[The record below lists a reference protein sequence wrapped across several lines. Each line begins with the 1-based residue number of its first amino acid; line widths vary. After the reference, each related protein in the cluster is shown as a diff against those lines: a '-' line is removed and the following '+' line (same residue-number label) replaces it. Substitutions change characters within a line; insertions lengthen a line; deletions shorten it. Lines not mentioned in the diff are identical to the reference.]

1 MPRSINMRKE
11 RKSLKRKSRRAVNPG
26 YWSHLSPQSPL
37 KVKKK
42 SRESLQSHLN
52 LVANVLGEN
61 GLRESAKKSKNLC
74 DPNDKR

>member
-1 MPRSINMRKE
+1 MPRSINMRKGS
-11 RKSLKRKSRRAVNPG
+11 KSLKRKSRRAVNPG

-52 LVANVLGEN
+52 LVANALGEN
-61 GLRESAKKSKNLC
+61 GPREIAKKSKNLC
-74 DPNDKR
+74 NTNDKR